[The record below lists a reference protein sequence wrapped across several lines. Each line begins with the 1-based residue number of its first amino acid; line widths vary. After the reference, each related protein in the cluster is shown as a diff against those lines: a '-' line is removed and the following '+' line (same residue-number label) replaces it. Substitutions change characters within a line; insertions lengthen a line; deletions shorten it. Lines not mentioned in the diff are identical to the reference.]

1 MKGIHLIATHNV
13 FANVVRELSVFSRAL
28 SFHELFLPYSSLN
41 ASGGSIVITIP
52 GGPERSAG
60 SLGVVVSK
68 RFSAAYSGLRLNH
81 KVLSI
86 LRYVSESWNR
96 IIKDKQCLDKC
107 TLNNDPEL
115 GK

>member
-1 MKGIHLIATHNV
+1 MEGIRLKVTCNV
-13 FANVVRELSVFSRAL
+13 FANVVRELRVFSRL
-28 SFHELFLPYSSLN
+28 LLLNDLFRTYRPLN
-41 ASGGSIVITIP
+41 ASVGSIFITTL

-60 SLGVVVSK
+60 SLGVVMSK

-81 KVLSI
+81 KVLSV